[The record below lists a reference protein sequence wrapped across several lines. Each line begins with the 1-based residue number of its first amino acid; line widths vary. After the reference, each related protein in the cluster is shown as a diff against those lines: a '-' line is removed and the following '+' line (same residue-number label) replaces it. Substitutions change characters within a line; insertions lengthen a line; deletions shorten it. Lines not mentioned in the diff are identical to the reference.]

1 MQAHLRL
8 FIVSMVKESF
18 LLSIGLVSVRI
29 LKWFVSEY
37 RLERDA

>member
-18 LLSIGLVSVRI
+18 LLSFGLISVRI
-29 LKWFVSEY
+29 LKWLVAEY
-37 RLERDA
+37 PLERDA

>member
-29 LKWFVSEY
+29 LKWLVPEY